1 MRSIGVSFN
10 VYISNKIGSEA
21 VGVFQLILS
30 VYLFAITLATS
41 GINLAATRIVSEE
54 LALNE
59 NCVPKK
65 AIQKCISY
73 SLVLGSFACLF
84 VCLLAPFLSQTIL
97 HNKVPSYLLIIL
109 AISLP
114 FISVSAALNGYF
126 SGLRKISK
134 NASSKFLEQI
144 IKIGATTYFLC
155 CFFPSTLEYAC
166 LSLVLGE
173 TISEIASCLFC
184 YLFYRIDLRKCSCPN
199 ASKEKN
205 YTKRILNISI
215 PVAITSYIRSGLSSL
230 KQLLIP
236 LRLEK
241 SGIGCEQAISQY
253 GMVTGMA
260 MPILMFPEVL
270 LNSFSTLLIPEFSA
284 YYARKQTK
292 QIHHAICKIFKLTLL
307 FSIGV
312 IGIFAFY
319 SDALSLL
326 IYNKLEISQYLKI
339 LCPLILFMY
348 FDSIVDSIL
357 KGLDKQLSVMGCNI
371 LDLFV
376 SILCIY
382 FIVPIYGIY
391 GYLFVIFVSEILN
404 CGISIFQLWQLTRF
418 KLNFKDWIILPFIC
432 SILSYLIVNLLPF
445 SFDSLLMQTIFSLL
459 SYTCLYL
466 VLLLFV
472 KRCNQT

>member
-10 VYISNKIGSEA
+10 VYISNKIGAEA

-41 GINLAATRIVSEE
+41 GINLATTRIVSEE

-65 AIQKCISY
+65 AIRKCIFY
-73 SLVLGSFACLF
+73 SLVLGNFACILL
-84 VCLLAPFLSQTIL
+84 CLLAPFLSHTIL
-97 HNKVPSYLLIIL
+97 HSKVPSYLLVVL

-114 FISVSAALNGYF
+114 FISVSSALNGYF
-126 SGLRKISK
+126 TGLRKITK

-144 IKIGATTYFLC
+144 VKIVSTTYFLC
-155 CFFPSTLEYAC
+155 CFFPLTLERAC
-166 LSLVLGE
+166 LCLVLGE
-173 TISEIASCLFC
+173 TISEVTSCLFC
-184 YLFYRIDLRKCSCPN
+184 YLLYKIDIRKCNCPYN
-199 ASKEKN
+199 FNNKN
-205 YTKRILNISI
+205 YTKKILSISL
-215 PVAITSYIRSGLSSL
+215 PVAITSYVRSGLSSL

-241 SGIGCEQAISQY
+241 SGMDCKQAISQY

-260 MPILMFPEVL
+260 MPILLFPEVL
-270 LNSFSTLLIPEFSA
+270 LNSFSTLLVPEFSA

-292 QIHHAICKIFKLTLL
+292 QIHDAILKIFKLTLL

-319 SDALSLL
+319 SDAISLL
-326 IYNKLEISQYLKI
+326 IYNHLEVAKYLKI

-382 FIVPIYGIY
+382 FIVPLYGIY
-391 GYLFVIFVSEILN
+391 GYLFVIFVSELLN
-404 CGISIFQLWQLTRF
+404 CGISILQLWQLTKF
-418 KLNFKDWIILPFIC
+418 KLNFKDWIALPLLCVGI
-432 SILSYLIVNLLPF
+432 SYLIVLFLPLSFSNLLVNTAVSIGIFLF
-445 SFDSLLMQTIFSLL
+445 SYSLLIYFSILR
-459 SYTCLYL
+459 
-466 VLLLFV
+466 
-472 KRCNQT
+472 K